1 MVASDLFLYKVV
13 SAWRLRRGERFPG
26 IDEWKL
32 IGKKSPQSPQSF
44 YPVDDP
50 EMRLVLGDQL
60 ALRCTMLNMRSVD
73 VRQGLASYDEMCD
86 LYMMY
91 WVWGNHTRLLQ
102 GNSYCTST
110 GPPSTTWEA
119 LGFNNIPETRATNL

>member
-1 MVASDLFLYKVV
+1 M
-13 SAWRLRRGERFPG
+13 SARRLRRGERFPG

-102 GNSYCTST
+102 GNSYCIST
-110 GPPSTTWEA
+110 GPGSSW
-119 LGFNNIPETRATNL
+119 I